1 MKIKSDNL
9 AKKLILI
16 SKAFGKKASEN
27 ATIKLETTTIGLQ
40 AYIITDNGSITFIHK
55 DVEIIDDGVITLEFQ
70 DIIDLISTRDT
81 IEIKKEHDNILV
93 NNFTLFESEMII
105 DEQQIIGDNTEIKN
119 TEAVDWL
126 NNLKTNNKLLK
137 KSIFKES
144 EYVLVNVLP
153 NKINNLYISP
163 YELQTFSTEIIDNN
177 VKMSFI
183 LNKAQVKILTTL
195 LNKEKIAI
203 IKSDKLKIQNEDF
216 IIVFDQPN
224 INIKMF
230 FPTYKTR

>member
-16 SKAFGKKASEN
+16 SKSLGKKSSET

-40 AYIITDNGSITFIHK
+40 AYIITDNGSIAFIHK
-55 DVEIIDDGVITLEFQ
+55 EVEIIDDGIVTLEFQ

-81 IEIKKEHDNILV
+81 IEIKKEKENVLV

-119 TEAVDWL
+119 TEAGNWL
-126 NNLKTNNKLLK
+126 NSLKTNNKLLK
-137 KSIFKES
+137 KSIFTES
-144 EYVLVNVLP
+144 EYVLVNILP
-153 NKINNLYISP
+153 NKIDNIYISP
-163 YELQTFSTEIIDNN
+163 YELKTFSTEIVDNN
-177 VKMSFI
+177 VQISFI
-183 LNKAQVKILTTL
+183 LNKAQIKILTTL